1 MRNSNKKT
9 PQMMWEI
16 FSVYFKAMLFAFTGG
31 SVTLPI
37 LQQQLDDRYHLI
49 DKDKVLEYF
58 AVGQAMPG
66 VISLNAGLMIGRDI
80 CGWPGALAAA
90 FGTILPAFFGML
102 LVSITYSY
110 INNLD
115 WIKGAINGIRAA
127 SVAIIMSNAIS
138 IAKRGKFKW
147 EFVLMIFSFTAV
159 IFLNWSIL
167 TVILLSG
174 SIGVLQVL
182 YRKFRRA
189 N

>member
-1 MRNSNKKT
+1 MNNSNRKT

-16 FSVYFKAMLFAFTGG
+16 FSVYFKSMLFAFTGG

-90 FGTILPAFFGML
+90 LGTVLPAFFGML
-102 LVSITYSY
+102 LVTLTYSY
-110 INNLD
+110 LNGLA

-127 SVAIIMSNAIS
+127 SVAIIMSNAIN
-138 IAKRGKFKW
+138 IAKRGKYKW
-147 EFVLMIFSFTAV
+147 EFMLMIFSFIAV
-159 IFLNWSIL
+159 IVLNWGIL
-167 TVILLSG
+167 TVILLNG
-174 SIGVLQVL
+174 FIGILQVL
-182 YRKFRRA
+182 YKNYRRG

>member
-1 MRNSNKKT
+1 MV
-9 PQMMWEI
+9 WEI
-16 FSVYFKAMLFAFTGG
+16 FSVYFKVMLFAFTGG
-31 SVTLPI
+31 NVTLPI

-58 AVGQAMPG
+58 ALGQALPG

-80 CGWPGALAAA
+80 CGWPGAFAAA

-102 LVSITYSY
+102 LVTLTYSY
-110 INNLD
+110 INKLD

-127 SVAIIMSNAIS
+127 SVAIIMANAIS
-138 IAKRGKFKW
+138 IAKKGKHKW
-147 EFVLMIFSFTAV
+147 EFILMAFSFAAV

-167 TVILLSG
+167 IVILLSG
-174 SIGVLQVL
+174 FVGILQVV
-182 YRKFRRA
+182 YKKFRRV

>member
-1 MRNSNKKT
+1 MTKSDKKT
-9 PQMMWEI
+9 AQMMWEI

-31 SVTLPI
+31 NVTLPI

-58 AVGQAMPG
+58 AVGQAIPG

-80 CGWPGALAAA
+80 CGWPGAFAAA
-90 FGTILPAFFGML
+90 LGTILPAFLGML
-102 LVSITYSY
+102 LVTLTYSY
-110 INNLD
+110 INDLD

-127 SVAIIMSNAIS
+127 SVAIIMSNAIN

-147 EFVLMIFSFTAV
+147 EFILMAFSFAAV

-167 TVILLSG
+167 TVILLNG
-174 SIGVLQVL
+174 FIGILQVL
-182 YRKFRRA
+182 YKKYWRV